1 MKMSKKIRPLLAVV
15 ATLALGMNALVAS
28 ASTPKVQSGGTVTV
42 DLNET
47 LAGFN
52 VNNVNSNEFVL
63 QEIMQLVWPTVYFV
77 NNKLALTLNTDL
89 VTKVNVSSKPVETIT
104 YTINPKAVWSDGTPI
119 TADDFI
125 YNWQTQSGNPAFT
138 DKGGAAFQP
147 AGTTGYSSIT
157 SVTGSKPGGGASCDA
172 GSAADFNA
180 GLCPNGKTVTVKFGA
195 TTPFADWQ
203 GLFGMLVPAHQGRLV
218 GWNTGFNING
228 GGDESTLL
236 SGSWYYVSSYNQ
248 SANTVVLKRNPSYW
262 AKAGNLDSIVFAG
275 STDDTSGIPG
285 IQSGT
290 FNVFE
295 PVSTSLA
302 MIQQAQAA
310 GSSVSYNVQPGLQ
323 FEHFDF
329 NQANAY
335 LKLLKVRQAIAHGT
349 DRSELIALTVGQA
362 APSTKPLN
370 NHIYMNTQPQYKSN
384 GNAYNRQ
391 NIALAKRLLKSTK
404 KFKFGK
410 DGYFHPTYGPEKG
423 KDLSLNISSTTG
435 NPIRSQTE
443 QVFQFQM
450 KKVGIKINIVNYAAG
465 DLFGTVIPGG
475 RYDIAEFAWVGSPF
489 ATGNNSIYC
498 SYTDKANCGA
508 NWVHFKNKT
517 EDKLLKEAAAA
528 SSPATEATLYNE
540 ADAILWNNMVTLP
553 LYQKPIMTAWSSA
566 YGNILPNA
574 SSVGVTWNAQSWGL
588 K

>member
-1 MKMSKKIRPLLAVV
+1 MKMSKKIRPLLAGV
-15 ATLALGMNALVAS
+15 AVLALGMNSLVAS
-28 ASTPKVQSGGTVTV
+28 ASTAKLQAGGTITV

-89 VTKVNVSSKPVETIT
+89 VTKVTVATKPVETIT

-125 YNWQTQSGNPAFT
+125 YNWQSQSGNAAFT
-138 DKGGAAFQP
+138 DVGGAAFQP
-147 AGTTGYSSIT
+147 AGTTGYSSIA
-157 SVTGSKPGGGASCDA
+157 SVTGSNPAGGAACEP
-172 GSAADFNA
+172 GLAANFNA
-180 GLCPNGKTVTVKFGA
+180 GLCPNGNTVTVKFA
-195 TTPFADWQ
+195 AATPFADWQ
-203 GLFGMLVPAHQGRLV
+203 SLFGMIVPAHQGRKV

-228 GGDESTLL
+228 GGDEKTLL

-248 SANTVVLKRNPSYW
+248 SANTVVLKRNPTYW
-262 AKAGNLDSIVFAG
+262 GTPGNLDSIVFAG
-275 STDDTSGIPG
+275 SLDDTSGIPG

-302 MIQQAQAA
+302 MIQQAKAA
-310 GSSVSYNVQPGLQ
+310 GTAISYNVQPGLQ

-329 NQANAY
+329 NEANAY
-335 LKLLKVRQAIAHGT
+335 LSKLKVRQAIAYGT
-349 DRSELIALTVGQA
+349 NRHQLIALTVGQA
-362 APSTKPLN
+362 APSTQPLN
-370 NHIYMNTQPQYKSN
+370 NHMYMNTQPQYTNN
-384 GNAYNRQ
+384 GQAYTSVN
-391 NIALAKRLLKSTK
+391 LAKAKAFLKASK
-404 KFKFGK
+404 MKMGK
-410 DGYFHPTYGPEKG
+410 DGYYHPTYGPEKG
-423 KDLSLNISSTTG
+423 KDFTLRISSTTG

-450 KKVGIKINIVNYAAG
+450 KKIGIKINILNYAAG
-465 DLFGTVIPGG
+465 DLFGTVIPNG
-475 RYDIAEFAWVGSPF
+475 RYDIAEFAWVSTPF

-498 SYTDKANCGA
+498 SYTNKANCGS
-508 NWVHFKNKT
+508 NWVHFKNAA
-517 EDKLLKEAAAA
+517 EDKLLKQAAAA
-528 SSPATEATLYNE
+528 ANPALEAKLYNA
-540 ADAILWNNMVTLP
+540 ADKILWDNMATLP
-553 LYQKPIMTAWSSA
+553 LYQKPVMTAWSST

-574 SSVGVTWNAQSWGL
+574 SSVGVTWNAQNWGL

>member
-1 MKMSKKIRPLLAVV
+1 MKMSKKIRPLLAGV
-15 ATLALGMNALVAS
+15 AVLALGMNSLVAS
-28 ASTPKVQSGGTVTV
+28 ASTAKLQAGGTITV

-52 VNNVNSNEFVL
+52 VNTLNSNEFVL

-89 VTKVNVSSKPVETIT
+89 VTKVAVATKPVETIT

-125 YNWQTQSGNPAFT
+125 YNWQSQSGNPAFT
-138 DKGGAAFQP
+138 DVGGAAFQP
-147 AGTTGYSSIT
+147 AGTTGYSSIA
-157 SVTGSKPGGGASCDA
+157 SVTGSNPAGGVACDA
-172 GSAADFNA
+172 GVAASFNA
-180 GLCPNGKTVTVKFGA
+180 GLCPNGNTVTVKFA
-195 TTPFADWQ
+195 AATPFADWQ
-203 GLFGMLVPAHQGRLV
+203 SLFGMIVPAHQARKV

-228 GGDESTLL
+228 GGDEKTLL

-248 SANTVVLKRNPSYW
+248 SANTVVLKKNPTYW
-262 AKAGNLDSIVFAG
+262 GKAGNLDSIVFAG
-275 STDDTSGIPG
+275 SLDDTSGIPG

-302 MIQQAQAA
+302 MIQQAKAA
-310 GSSVSYNVQPGLQ
+310 GTAISYNVQPGLQ

-329 NQANAY
+329 NEANAY
-335 LKLLKVRQAIAHGT
+335 LSKLKVRQAIAYGLNRHQ
-349 DRSELIALTVGQA
+349 LIALTVGQA
-362 APSTKPLN
+362 APSTQPLN
-370 NHIYMNTQPQYKSN
+370 NHMYMNTQPQYTNN
-384 GNAYNRQ
+384 GSVYN
-391 NIALAKRLLKSTK
+391 NVNVAKAKAFLKASK
-404 KFKFGK
+404 MKMGK
-410 DGYFHPTYGPEKG
+410 DGYYHPTYGPEKG
-423 KDLSLNISSTTG
+423 KDFTLRISSTTG

-450 KKVGIKINIVNYAAG
+450 KKIGIKISILNYAAG
-465 DLFGTVIPGG
+465 DLFGTVIPNG
-475 RYDIAEFAWVGSPF
+475 RYDIAEFAWVSTPF

-498 SYTDKANCGA
+498 SYTNKANCGS
-508 NWVHFKNKT
+508 NWVHFKNAA
-517 EDKLLKEAAAA
+517 EDKLLKQAAAA
-528 SSPATEATLYNE
+528 SNPAVEATLYNA
-540 ADAILWNNMVTLP
+540 ADKVLWSNMVTLP
-553 LYQKPIMTAWSSA
+553 LYQKPVMTAWSST

-574 SSVGVTWNAQSWGL
+574 SSVGVTWNAQNWGL

>member
-1 MKMSKKIRPLLAVV
+1 MKMSKKIRPLLAGV
-15 ATLALGMNALVAS
+15 AVLALGMNSLVAS
-28 ASTPKVQSGGTVTV
+28 ASTAKLQAGGTITV

-89 VTKVNVSSKPVETIT
+89 VTKVAVATKPVETIT

-125 YNWQTQSGNPAFT
+125 YNWQSQSGNAAFT
-138 DKGGAAFQP
+138 DVGGAAFQP
-147 AGTTGYSSIT
+147 AGTTGYSSIA
-157 SVTGSKPGGGASCDA
+157 SVTGSNPAGGAACDA
-172 GSAADFNA
+172 GSAANFNA
-180 GLCPNGKTVTVKFGA
+180 GLCPNGNTVTVKFA
-195 TTPFADWQ
+195 AATPFADWQ
-203 GLFGMLVPAHQGRLV
+203 SLFGMIVPAHQARKV

-228 GGDESTLL
+228 GGDEKTLL
-236 SGSWYYVSSYNQ
+236 SGSWYSVTSYNQ
-248 SANTVVLKRNPSYW
+248 SANTVVLKRNPTYW
-262 AKAGNLDSIVFAG
+262 GTPGNLDSIVFAG
-275 STDDTSGIPG
+275 SLDDTSGIPG

-310 GSSVSYNVQPGLQ
+310 GTAISYNVQPGLQ

-329 NQANAY
+329 NEANAY
-335 LKLLKVRQAIAHGT
+335 LSKLKVRQAIAYGT
-349 DRSELIALTVGQA
+349 NRHQLIALTVGQA
-362 APSTKPLN
+362 APSTQPLN
-370 NHIYMNTQPQYKSN
+370 NHMYMNTQPQYTNN
-384 GNAYNRQ
+384 GSVYN
-391 NIALAKRLLKSTK
+391 NVNVAKAKAFLKASK
-404 KFKFGK
+404 MKMGK
-410 DGYFHPTYGPEKG
+410 DGYYHPTYGPEKG
-423 KDLSLNISSTTG
+423 KDFTLRISSTTG

-450 KKVGIKINIVNYAAG
+450 KKIGIKISILNYAAG
-465 DLFGTVIPGG
+465 DLFGTVIPNG
-475 RYDIAEFAWVGSPF
+475 RYDIAEFAWVSTPF

-498 SYTDKANCGA
+498 SYTNKANCGS
-508 NWVHFKNKT
+508 NWVHFKNAA
-517 EDKLLKEAAAA
+517 EDKLLKQAAAA
-528 SSPATEATLYNE
+528 ANPTSEAKLYNA
-540 ADAILWNNMVTLP
+540 ADKLLWSNMVTLP
-553 LYQKPIMTAWSSA
+553 LYQKPVMTAWSST

-574 SSVGVTWNAQSWGL
+574 SSVGVTWNAQNWGL

>member
-1 MKMSKKIRPLLAVV
+1 MKMSKKIRPLLAGAAV
-15 ATLALGMNALVAS
+15 LALGMNSLVAS
-28 ASTPKVQSGGTVTV
+28 ASTAKLQAGGTITV

-89 VTKVNVSSKPVETIT
+89 VTKVAVATKPVETIT

-125 YNWQTQSGNPAFT
+125 YNWQSQSGNAAFT
-138 DKGGAAFQP
+138 DVGGAAFQP
-147 AGTTGYSSIT
+147 AGTTGYSSIA
-157 SVTGSKPGGGASCDA
+157 SVTGSNPAGGAACDP
-172 GSAADFNA
+172 GVAASFNA
-180 GLCPNGKTVTVKFGA
+180 GLCPNGNTVTVKFA
-195 TTPFADWQ
+195 AATPFADWQ
-203 GLFGMLVPAHQGRLV
+203 SLFGMIVPAHQGRKV

-228 GGDESTLL
+228 GGDEKTLL
-236 SGSWYYVSSYNQ
+236 SGSWYSVTSYNQ
-248 SANTVVLKRNPSYW
+248 SANTVVLKRNSTYW
-262 AKAGNLDSIVFAG
+262 GTPGNLDSIVFAG
-275 STDDTSGIPG
+275 SLDDTSGIPG

-302 MIQQAQAA
+302 MIQQAKAA
-310 GSSVSYNVQPGLQ
+310 GTAISYNVQPGLQ

-329 NQANAY
+329 NEANAY
-335 LKLLKVRQAIAHGT
+335 LHQLKVRQAIAYGT
-349 DRSELIALTVGQA
+349 NRHQLIALTVGQA
-362 APSTKPLN
+362 APSTQPLN
-370 NHIYMNTQPQYKSN
+370 NHMYMNTQPQYTNN
-384 GNAYNRQ
+384 GSVYN
-391 NIALAKRLLKSTK
+391 NVNVAKAKAFLKASK
-404 KFKFGK
+404 MKMGK

-423 KDLSLNISSTTG
+423 KDFTLRISSTTG

-450 KKVGIKINIVNYAAG
+450 KKIGIKISILNYAAG
-465 DLFGTVIPGG
+465 DLFGTVIPNG
-475 RYDIAEFAWVGSPF
+475 RYDIAEFAWVSTPF

-498 SYTDKANCGA
+498 SYTNKANCGS
-508 NWVHFKNKT
+508 NWVHFKNAA
-517 EDKLLKEAAAA
+517 EDKLLKQAAAA
-528 SSPATEATLYNE
+528 SNPASEATLYNA
-540 ADAILWNNMVTLP
+540 ADKLLWTNMVTLP
-553 LYQKPIMTAWSSA
+553 LYQKPVMTAWSST

-574 SSVGVTWNAQSWGL
+574 SSVGVTWNAQNWGL